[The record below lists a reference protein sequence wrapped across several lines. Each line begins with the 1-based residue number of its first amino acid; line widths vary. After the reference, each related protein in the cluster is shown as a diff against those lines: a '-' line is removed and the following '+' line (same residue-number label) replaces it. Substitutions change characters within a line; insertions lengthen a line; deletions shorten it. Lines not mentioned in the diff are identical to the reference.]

1 MADFKGF
8 KVDGKEYPWGDYV
21 TVGRA
26 ENSISGER
34 STAEG
39 SETVSS
45 GTDAHA
51 EGSGTKAQ
59 GNQSH
64 AEGGDTVA
72 IGWATHAEG
81 TSTIAYGSGAH
92 AEGNGEDNSVSWCLL
107 TNYNGISN
115 SYTVTPPTQA
125 ENITVG
131 MFVVAVN
138 EYGETR
144 VGYIFKKEGNV
155 ISVTPGVGDNL
166 SSKSV
171 QVRTGAI
178 GIASHAEGKA
188 TLAIGNN
195 SHAEGTGTIAQNRS
209 QHVFGEYNIA
219 DSVSGNRGTYVEIVG
234 KGQNIANRS
243 NARTL
248 DWDGNEALAGSLT
261 LGKGTADEVT
271 ITAAQL
277 KALLNLPL
285 ADTQEY

>member
-26 ENSISGER
+26 ENSMSGEH

-51 EGSGTKAQ
+51 EGAGTKAK
-59 GNQSH
+59 GDQSH
-64 AEGGDTVA
+64 AEGADTA
-72 IGWATHAEG
+72 ATGWATHAEG
-81 TSTIAYGSGAH
+81 SYTIAYGSGAH
-92 AEGNGEDNSVSWCLL
+92 AEGNGEDNSVSWCSL

-115 SYTVTPPTQA
+115 SYTVTPSTQA
-125 ENITVG
+125 DNITVG
-131 MFVVAVN
+131 MFVVATID
-138 EYGETR
+138 GETR
-144 VGYIFKKEGNV
+144 VGYIFQKDGNV
-155 ISVTPGVGDNL
+155 ISVTPGVGSNL
-166 SSKSV
+166 NSKYV
-171 QVRTGAI
+171 QVRMGAV
-178 GIASHAEGKA
+178 GSAAHVEGKG

-219 DSVSGNRGTYVEIVG
+219 DSVSVNRGTYVEIVG

-248 DWDGNEALAGSLT
+248 DWDGNEVLAGSLT

-277 KALLNLPL
+277 KALLNLI
-285 ADTQEY
+285 AN